1 MPSGKVH
8 DSIALISI
16 FPAFLAGKYLL
27 KLDFTGIMIFTFAV
41 IFSQL
46 MFGPDLDNK
55 SIQYKRWGI
64 FKWIWR
70 PYSKIFSHRSSF
82 SHGLILGPAIRIIYL
97 VFVLFLIFTTIN
109 FLICKY
115 FNINLFFLALP
126 YLYYLYMHINSNY
139 MVSCLA
145 VIIAGIFVGAAI
157 HTFTDKISS
166 FFKNIL

>member
-16 FPAFLAGKYLL
+16 FPAFLAGKYIL
-27 KLDFTGIMIFTFAV
+27 KLDFTGIIIFTLAV

-64 FKWIWR
+64 FRWIWW

-82 SHGLILGPAIRIIYL
+82 SHGIILGPAIRIIYL
-97 VFVLFLIFTTIN
+97 IFNLFLIFIILD
-109 FLICKY
+109 FLIYKY
-115 FNINLFFLALP
+115 FNISLYSLIIPCLYNLYIL
-126 YLYYLYMHINSNY
+126 INQNNIIVY
-139 MVSCLA
+139 LA
-145 VIIAGIFVGAAI
+145 VIIAGTFVGASI